1 MDYCHVGDQCC
12 FLYEQMFRQV
22 QGTVNFFSP
31 GKVENFPEF
40 NGKLKSSV
48 TWVFF
53 FVHLGSVRLYERKK
67 IRQSCSL
74 SGCKNIHKV
83 NHHQIITLRKI
94 VVRFR
99 LHCIKNLQTRDNRE
113 KASMSTK
120 NRQKNFLLF
129 IWLLLLLTGI
139 SMLFSFLFFCLSL
152 LASFLVLTYSTM
164 LPLLNSVT
172 IELVFTVHV
181 LPFHCSLRIRQN
193 FRTFFYHLLLPSKKD
208 KSGFSC
214 PTFDC
219 LSYIIFFIIS
229 IFIVVR

>member
-1 MDYCHVGDQCC
+1 MLLSV
-12 FLYEQMFRQV
+12 RANV
-22 QGTVNFFSP
+22 SSGTGHCVNFFSP

-48 TWVFF
+48 IWVFF
-53 FVHLGSVRLYERKK
+53 LYIQVLSDCIKEKK

-172 IELVFTVHV
+172 IELVLPYMYFHFIVLYASGRISALSFTTYSF
-181 LPFHCSLRIRQN
+181 P
-193 FRTFFYHLLLPSKKD
+193 PKKD
-208 KSGFSC
+208 KFGFSC
-214 PTFDC
+214 PTFDY
-219 LSYIIFFIIS
+219 LSYIFFYN
-229 IFIVVR
+229 

>member
-1 MDYCHVGDQCC
+1 MLLSV
-12 FLYEQMFRQV
+12 RANV
-22 QGTVNFFSP
+22 SSGTGHCVNFFSP

-48 TWVFF
+48 IWVFF
-53 FVHLGSVRLYERKK
+53 LYIQVLSDCIKEKK

-172 IELVFTVHV
+172 IELV
-181 LPFHCSLRIRQN
+181 LPYMYFH
-193 FRTFFYHLLLPSKKD
+193 
-208 KSGFSC
+208 
-214 PTFDC
+214 
-219 LSYIIFFIIS
+219 
-229 IFIVVR
+229 FIVLYASGRISALSFTTYSFPQKKTNLGFRVQHLTVYLI